1 MTDMLTGAKSM
12 IYDGQRNPNTFSYFV
27 QDLKPGASY
36 GFQVRAFNF
45 NGAGDESEI
54 AVFKPCTVPSNL
66 AIPQILQTTATTM
79 MFEWTPPANDGA
91 CSIQGYVLYVDDGA
105 GGTLEPT
112 DEAEMA
118 NKDYLRA
125 HTVDFDVTQSG
136 KNFRFQLEAFN
147 EIGPVLSSIGNQLLA
162 SVPGKPD
169 TDLVSDPS
177 VTDTETIK
185 VTWAEPT
192 DNGGDEITSYSLE
205 IDDGT
210 GGDFTRLVGY
220 EEDYLLFKYTLR
232 EGVQRAVHYRM
243 RYRARNRIGWGEYSD
258 IVYVLA
264 ATVPAKP
271 PRPTLAGSD
280 STSITLNL

>member
-1 MTDMLTGAKSM
+1 M
-12 IYDGQRNPNTFSYFV
+12 
-27 QDLKPGASY
+27 
-36 GFQVRAFNF
+36 
-45 NGAGDESEI
+45 
-54 AVFKPCTVPSNL
+54 
-66 AIPQILQTTATTM
+66 
-79 MFEWTPPANDGA
+79 
-91 CSIQGYVLYVDDGA
+91 
-105 GGTLEPT
+105 
-112 DEAEMA
+112 
-118 NKDYLRA
+118 
-125 HTVDFDVTQSG
+125 
-136 KNFRFQLEAFN
+136 
-147 EIGPVLSSIGNQLLA
+147 LSSIGNQLLA

-192 DNGGDEITSYSLE
+192 GNGGDEITSYSLE

-210 GGDFTRLVGY
+210 GGDFTPLVGH

-232 EGVQRAVHYRM
+232 EGVQRAVNYRM

-264 ATVPAKP
+264 ATVPTKP
-271 PRPTLAGSD
+271 PRPTLVGSD